1 MKGQLMNE
9 NQSKK
14 NNAVKI
20 KETYNVNNALL
31 NYYLALM
38 FTLFPLFYSNAYFN
52 IRHDKYYLFIGLTAI
67 TIVAELFLFYFNT
80 LETDKKNSSPPE
92 ELITEKPWYK
102 KLSFPDWP
110 MQGLLFSRLLSTVIS
125 AYVNDAL

>member
-1 MKGQLMNE
+1 MKQNYA
-9 NQSKK
+9 KK
-14 NNAVKI
+14 SNAVKI

-67 TIVAELFLFYFNT
+67 TIVVELF
-80 LETDKKNSSPPE
+80 P
-92 ELITEKPWYK
+92 
-102 KLSFPDWP
+102 
-110 MQGLLFSRLLSTVIS
+110 
-125 AYVNDAL
+125 